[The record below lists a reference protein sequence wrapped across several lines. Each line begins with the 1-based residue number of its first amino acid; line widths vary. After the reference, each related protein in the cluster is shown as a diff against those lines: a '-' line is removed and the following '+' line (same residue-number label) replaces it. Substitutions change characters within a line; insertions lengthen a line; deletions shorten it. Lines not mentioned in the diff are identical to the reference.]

1 VENFKKGHCI
11 MKKNLCI
18 AVLAFV
24 TTTINAQSIGNER
37 LVQSVQAHLNWT
49 AQPIPHT
56 VAGQV
61 TKEIYNFKG
70 AVYQNA
76 QPTLPQYHTRFPV
89 PVAGHNGRITV
100 ELMREVYEPIQIANN
115 SAVSTIDNS
124 LKINTFYTIER
135 KQSFANLQFIPIRR
149 NGSGFEKLV
158 SFEVKMTVVPT
169 NRPLEVRGR
178 NYTYHSALKTGEIYK
193 IAIKETGV
201 HKLDYNFL
209 KNDLKIS
216 NLDNINPK
224 TIKLYGNGGGMV
236 IESNA
241 IDRPDDLNENKIEIV
256 GGDDGKFDPTDYI
269 LFYAIGVDKVQLGA
283 DNLFHKTKH
292 LYDEKCYYFL
302 KVNADANG
310 LRVTP
315 QNSIPNP
322 TFTTTTFDAMVRY
335 EDDKYNLLYENKYRW
350 SQGSGKQW
358 FGDYFGETSRE
369 KTFTDKFALPNVVT
383 NEPANVRVRFA
394 GSGNTSDVVVT
405 IAGQAFQQSVP
416 TSNPTNVES
425 VFAQAVDFQ
434 KLINL
439 NSDNPDVK
447 INYLPVSGTEGW
459 LDFIEINARR
469 QLQMVGNQM
478 GFRDLKTKRYV
489 TSGFQ
494 LSNTDAN
501 VTVWDV
507 TNPSLPLKQEGN
519 LNGATFTFS
528 ANTNSILREYI
539 AFKKTE
545 IVLKAEA
552 IGKVTNQNLHGID
565 NVDMLIVYHK
575 DFENATQLLNQH
587 RKTFSGMN
595 VATAEVSQIYN
606 EFSSGMQDPGAIRDF
621 AKMLYDR
628 NLRFKYMLLM
638 GDGSFDWQARTSEE
652 KARKTNFIPAYET
665 DESFDAIDAFPSDD
679 FYALLDSI
687 EGEQLRGNLDIAVG
701 RIPCKDAI
709 EAESVVRK
717 IIRYESYPESF
728 GDWRNRAVFS
738 ADDEDSNYHLID
750 ADYVADRVANETPNF
765 NIDKLYIDAYR
776 QEISAGGT
784 RVPAL
789 NEAITENEF
798 RGMLT
803 FTYLGHGGP
812 KGLAQERIL
821 LREDL
826 EAWRNINKLPL
837 IITATCSF
845 AGYDT
850 PKEVTAGEVAIL
862 NPSGGAVGLFA
873 TVRAVYASTNATLVN
888 AVYDTLFK
896 KRGSQAIYAGDVLR
910 VSKNHSGT
918 GSNGQK
924 FTLLGDPAMRL
935 AIPKYE
941 VTTSKINNR
950 ALDSVLRDTF
960 KALQKITISGFIRD
974 DNGQVMTNFNGKI
987 YPTVFDK
994 ALTAKTL
1001 GQDKDSYVRDFRI
1014 QRNIIFKGVA
1024 TVKNGAWSF
1033 SFVVPRDINY
1043 EFGKGKISYYAYDG
1057 GVNDATGNFSQFMVG
1072 GTDLTVAA
1080 DNQPPVVQVF
1090 MNDENFVSGSNT
1102 NAAPT
1107 LFAKLSD
1114 DTGINVTGISI
1125 GHDLTSVL
1133 DGGQTRVLNSFYQA
1147 AQDDHKRGTLSY
1159 PLSNLAEGKHTI
1171 RVKAWD
1177 VSNNSGEAMTEFVVT
1192 KDAKTGLSYVL
1203 NYPNPF
1209 TTHTEFRFEHGLTG
1223 QGLRVQINI
1232 LTISGKLVK
1241 TIDQT
1246 VFSNGNL
1253 VSGIA
1258 WDGKDEYG
1266 EGLARGVYM
1275 YQVKLFGQDNT
1286 KVQSNFEKLVI
1297 LK

>member
-1 VENFKKGHCI
+1 
-11 MKKNLCI
+11 MKKSLCI
-18 AVLAFV
+18 AILAVL
-24 TTTINAQSIGNER
+24 TNLSTAQSIENER
-37 LVQSVQAHLNWT
+37 LIQNVQAHLYWS

-61 TKEIYNFKG
+61 AKEIYSFKG
-70 AVYQNA
+70 AVYQNTA
-76 QPTLPQYHTRFPV
+76 PTLPQYQTRFPV
-89 PVAGHNGRITV
+89 PATGHNGRVTV
-100 ELMREVYEPIQIANN
+100 ELTREVYEPIQIAHN
-115 SAVSTIDNS
+115 ADVSMLDNA

-135 KQSFANLQFIPIRR
+135 KQSFANVQFIPIRR
-149 NGSGFEKLV
+149 KGGGFEKLV
-158 SFEVKMTVVPT
+158 SFEVKITVTPM
-169 NRPLEVRGR
+169 NSPLEWRGR

-193 IAIKETGV
+193 IAIKETGIY
-201 HKLDYNFL
+201 KLDYNFL

-224 TIKLYGNGGGMV
+224 TIQLYGNGGGMV
-236 IESNA
+236 IEKNA
-241 IDRPDDLNENKIEIV
+241 IARPDDLTENNIEIV
-256 GGDDGKFDPTDYI
+256 GGDDGKFDPIDYI
-269 LFYAIGVDKVQLGA
+269 LFYAIGVDKVVLGT
-283 DNLFHKTKH
+283 DNWFHKPKH
-292 LYDEKCYYFL
+292 LYDDKCYYFL
-302 KVNADANG
+302 KVNAAANG

-315 QNSIPNP
+315 QNSVPNP
-322 TFTTTTFDAMVRY
+322 AFTTTTFNAVARY

-350 SQGSGKQW
+350 SQGSGKGW
-358 FGDYFGETSRE
+358 YGDYFGETTRE
-369 KTFTDKFALPNVVT
+369 KTFSDKFSFPNVVT

-394 GSGNTSDVVVT
+394 GSGQTSDVAVT
-405 IAGQAFQQSVP
+405 VAGQTFQQTVP
-416 TSNPTNVES
+416 TTNPTSVES
-425 VFAQAVDFQ
+425 IFAQVIDFQ
-434 KLINL
+434 KNINL
-439 NSDNPDVK
+439 VNENPEVK

-469 QLQMVGNQM
+469 QLQMVGSQM
-478 GFRDLKTKRYV
+478 GFRDLKTKQHAI
-489 TSGFQ
+489 SAFQ
-494 LSNTDAN
+494 ISNMDAN

-507 TNPSLPLKQEGN
+507 TNPLLPLKQEGI
-519 LNGATFTFS
+519 LNGSNFTFG
-528 ANTNSILREYI
+528 ANTNNLLREYI
-539 AFKKTE
+539 GFKKTE
-545 IVLKAEA
+545 IVLKPEA
-552 IGKVTNQNLHGID
+552 IGKVSNQNLHAID
-565 NVDMLIVYHK
+565 NIDMLIVYHK
-575 DFENATQLLNQH
+575 DFENATQLLAQH
-587 RKTFSGMN
+587 RKTFSALN

-638 GDGSFDWQARTSEE
+638 GDGSFDAQGRTAEE

-665 DESFDAIDAFPSDD
+665 DESFDPIEAFPSDD
-679 FYALLDSI
+679 FYALLDST
-687 EGEQLRGNLDIAVG
+687 EGEDLAGNLDIAVG

-717 IIRYESYPESF
+717 IIKYESNPESF
-728 GDWRNRAVFS
+728 GDWRNRAVFA
-738 ADDEDSNYHLID
+738 ADDEDSNYHLMD
-750 ADYVADRVANETPNF
+750 ADEVADRVYNETPNF
-765 NIDKLYIDAYR
+765 NLDKLYIDAYR

-784 RVPAL
+784 RVPGL
-789 NEAITENEF
+789 NDAIAENEF
-798 RGMLT
+798 RGMLA

-821 LREDL
+821 MREDL
-826 EAWRNINKLPL
+826 ESWQNINKLPL

-862 NPSGGAVGLFA
+862 NPSGGAIGLFA

-888 AVYDTLFK
+888 AVYDTIFK
-896 KRGSQAIYAGDVLR
+896 KRSPVFAGEVLR
-910 VSKNHSGT
+910 IAKNHAGT

-935 AIPKYE
+935 SLPKYE
-941 VTTSKINNR
+941 ITTSKINHR
-950 ALDSVLRDTF
+950 AVDATLRDTF
-960 KALQKITISGFIRD
+960 KALQKVTIEGFVRG
-974 DNGQVMTNFNGKI
+974 DNGQVLTNFNGKI

-994 ALTAKTL
+994 ALIAKTL
-1001 GQDKDSYVRDFRI
+1001 GQDAGSYVRDFRV

-1043 EFGKGKISYYAYDG
+1043 DFGKGKISYYAYDG
-1057 GVNDATGNFSQFMVG
+1057 GLNDATGSFSKFIVG

-1090 MNDENFVSGSNT
+1090 MNDENFVSGGNT
-1102 NAAPT
+1102 NVSPT

-1125 GHDLTSVL
+1125 GHDLTSIL

-1159 PLSNLAEGKHTI
+1159 PLSNLAVGKHTI

-1177 VSNNSGEAMTEFVVT
+1177 VSNNSGEAMTDFIVT

-1232 LTISGKLVK
+1232 LTIGGKLVK

-1266 EGLARGVYM
+1266 EALARGVYI
-1275 YQVKLFGQDNT
+1275 YQVKLFGQNNE
-1286 KVQSNFEKLVI
+1286 KIQSNFEKLVL

>member
-1 VENFKKGHCI
+1 
-11 MKKNLCI
+11 MKKSLCI
-18 AVLAFV
+18 AVLAV
-24 TTTINAQSIGNER
+24 LTTLSTAQNIGNER
-37 LVQSVQAHLNWT
+37 LVQNVQARLLWS

-56 VAGQV
+56 VAEQV
-61 TKEIYNFKG
+61 AKEIYSFKG
-70 AVYQNA
+70 AVYQNTV
-76 QPTLPQYHTRFPV
+76 PTLPQYHTRFPV
-89 PVAGHNGRITV
+89 PATGHNGRVTV
-100 ELMREVYEPIQIANN
+100 ELTHEVYEPIQIAHN
-115 SAVSTIDNS
+115 SDVSIIDNA
-124 LKINTFYTIER
+124 LKINTFYTVER

-149 NGSGFEKLV
+149 KGGGFEKLV
-158 SFEVKMTVVPT
+158 SFDVKITVTPT
-169 NRPLEVRGR
+169 NSPLESRGR
-178 NYTYHSALKTGEIYK
+178 NYTYNSVLKTGEIYK
-193 IAIKETGV
+193 IAIKETGI

-241 IDRPDDLNENKIEIV
+241 INRPDDLTENNIEIV

-269 LFYAIGVDKVQLGA
+269 LFYAIGVDKVLLGT
-283 DNLFHKTKH
+283 DNLFHKPKH
-292 LYDEKCYYFL
+292 LYEDKCYYFL
-302 KVNADANG
+302 KVNAEANG

-315 QNSIPNP
+315 QNSISNP
-322 TFTTTTFDAMVRY
+322 AFTTTTFNAMARY
-335 EDDKYNLLYENKYRW
+335 EDDKYNILYENKYRW
-350 SQGSGKQW
+350 SQGSGKGW
-358 FGDYFGETSRE
+358 YGDYFGETTRE
-369 KTFTDKFALPNVVT
+369 KTFTDKFSFPNVVT
-383 NEPANVRVRFA
+383 NEPATVQVRFA
-394 GSGNTSDVVVT
+394 GSGQTSDVMATV
-405 IAGQAFQQSVP
+405 AGQTFQQTVP
-416 TSNPTNVES
+416 TTNPTVVES
-425 VFAQAVDFQ
+425 IFAQVIDFQ
-434 KLINL
+434 KNVNL
-439 NSDNPDVK
+439 VNNNPEVK
-447 INYLPVSGTEGW
+447 INYSPSSGTEGW
-459 LDFIEINARR
+459 LDFIEINCRR
-469 QLQMVGNQM
+469 QLQMVGSQM
-478 GFRDLKTKRYV
+478 GFRDLKTKKYAS
-489 TSGFQ
+489 SGFQ
-494 LSNTDAN
+494 ISGVDGN
-501 VTVWDV
+501 VTIWDV
-507 TNPSLPLKQEGN
+507 TNPLLPLKQEGV
-519 LNGATFTFS
+519 LNGATFTFG
-528 ANTNSILREYI
+528 ANTNNLLREYI

-545 IVLKAEA
+545 IVLKPEA
-552 IGKVTNQNLHGID
+552 VGKVTNQNLHAID

-575 DFENATQLLNQH
+575 DFENATQLLAQH
-587 RKTFSGMN
+587 RKTFAALN

-606 EFSSGMQDPGAIRDF
+606 EFSNGMQDPGAIRDF

-638 GDGSFDWQARTSEE
+638 GDGSFDSQGRTVEE

-665 DESFDAIDAFPSDD
+665 DESFDPIEAFPSDD
-679 FYALLDSI
+679 FYALLDST
-687 EGEQLRGNLDIAVG
+687 EGVDLTGNLDIAVG

-717 IIRYESYPESF
+717 IIRYESNPESF
-728 GDWRNRAVFS
+728 GDWRNRAIFA

-750 ADYVADRVANETPNF
+750 ADDVADRVYHETPNF
-765 NIDKLYIDAYR
+765 NLDKLYIDAYR

-784 RVPAL
+784 RVPGL
-789 NEAITENEF
+789 NAAIAENEF
-798 RGMLT
+798 RGMLA

-821 LREDL
+821 MREDL
-826 EAWRNINKLPL
+826 EVWQNINKLPL

-862 NPSGGAVGLFA
+862 NPSGGAIGLFA

-888 AVYDTLFK
+888 AVYDTIFK
-896 KRGSQAIYAGDVLR
+896 KRSPVFAGEVLR
-910 VSKNHSGT
+910 IAKNHANT

-935 AIPKYE
+935 SLPKYE
-941 VTTSKINNR
+941 VVTSKINNR
-950 ALDSVLRDTF
+950 AVNAVIRDTF
-960 KALQKITISGFIRD
+960 KALQKVTIEGFVRG
-974 DNGQVMTNFNGKI
+974 DNGQVLTNFNGKI

-994 ALTAKTL
+994 ALIAKTL
-1001 GQDKDSYVRDFRI
+1001 GQDPSSYVRDFRI

-1024 TVKNGAWSF
+1024 TVKNGAWTF

-1043 EFGKGKISYYAYDG
+1043 DFGKGKISYYAYDG
-1057 GVNDATGNFSQFMVG
+1057 GANDATGNFSQFIVG

-1090 MNDENFVSGSNT
+1090 MNDENFVSGGST
-1102 NAAPT
+1102 NASPT

-1125 GHDLTSVL
+1125 GHDLTSIL

-1159 PLSNLAEGKHTI
+1159 PLSNLAVGKHTI

-1177 VSNNSGEAMTEFVVT
+1177 VSNNSGEAVTDFIVT

-1232 LTISGKLVK
+1232 LTIGGKLVK

-1266 EGLARGVYM
+1266 EALARGVYI
-1275 YQVKLFGQDNT
+1275 YQVKLFGQNNE
-1286 KVQSNFEKLVI
+1286 KVQSNFEKLVL